1 MWLISEIALSW
12 IPSRAGTHPQ
22 RSPGFQLVSANGHS
36 LSRLQP
42 TAFDHSGFIPLNEIV
57 GVLVVYIIAESKI
70 KFKGSL
76 IHKLASGPHNRAVR
90 RSGCEVHIEW
100 RRAGLGVRVLVFQKV
115 FGGSDCHRFGC
126 LPVRAQPQASIW

>member
-12 IPSRAGTHPQ
+12 IPSHAGTRPQ
-22 RSPGFQLVSANGHS
+22 RSSGFQPVSADGHS

-42 TAFDHSGFIPLNEIV
+42 TALDHSGFISLDEIV
-57 GVLVVYIIAESKI
+57 GILVVHITAESKI

-76 IHKLASGPHNRAVR
+76 IHQLASGPHNRAVR
-90 RSGCEVHIEW
+90 RSGEVYIEW
-100 RRAGLGVRVLVFQKV
+100 RRAGLGVRVLVFRKV

-126 LPVRAQPQASIW
+126 LPVRAQPRASIW